1 MSEKNS
7 FTDLVFSLSNKDFQ
21 LLQDAVT
28 LRRDKEHYG
37 VTNFLGLAKLYG
49 RVPTCPY
56 CGSDEYVS
64 FGFTPDGLPR
74 ISAQVAAGSS
84 AC

>member
-21 LLQDAVT
+21 LLQGAVA

-56 CGSDEYVS
+56 CDSDEYVS
-64 FGFTPDGLPR
+64 FGLHLMDCLD
-74 ISAQVAAGSS
+74 ISEQVVAGSS

>member
-21 LLQDAVT
+21 LLQDAVV

-56 CGSDEYVS
+56 CGSNEYVS
-64 FGFTPDGLPR
+64 FGFTPDGLP
-74 ISAQVAAGSS
+74 
-84 AC
+84 